1 MSKHQVFFEQRDQVK
16 LFAET
21 WSLVQNKSYG
31 VTALC
36 WSRCMQYAITEE
48 KLELEHS
55 WHSKTVGTNVGDIGD
70 VGDVDDVGDVG
81 KLEK

>member
-1 MSKHQVFFEQRDQVK
+1 
-16 LFAET
+16 
-21 WSLVQNKSYG
+21 
-31 VTALC
+31 
-36 WSRCMQYAITEE
+36 MQYAITEE

-55 WHSKTVGTNVGDIGD
+55 WHSKTVGTNVGDIGN

>member
-1 MSKHQVFFEQRDQVK
+1 
-16 LFAET
+16 
-21 WSLVQNKSYG
+21 
-31 VTALC
+31 
-36 WSRCMQYAITEE
+36 MQYAITEE

-81 KLEK
+81 KLEKWAFWNKIKILDSGNLIF